1 MPNDGR
7 ITPLESMLTMLDSMT
22 SPNYVVIFTIA
33 IVVAYQFR
41 GSYYLTWVV
50 AVASFL
56 VVPLF
61 LQRIPHTLPALKESL
76 LAGIYDLRIRRFGVI
91 EDIWETIRYSITVNG
106 GVDNGEH
113 PTRRRPRTLPELEQP
128 EEDEV
133 VPSQSTIAA
142 KKRTNGKIEP
152 AFLDPNQYPSGWMV
166 FDPKS
171 GEIVPYHKE
180 GFKINGRSHT
190 ENGET

>member
-41 GSYYLTWVV
+41 GSYYLSWVV
-50 AVASFL
+50 VASFV
-56 VVPLF
+56 VVPF
-61 LQRIPHTLPALKESL
+61 FFQHIPHTLPTLKETL
-76 LAGIYDLRIRRFGVI
+76 LACIYDLRIRRFGVI

-106 GVDNGEH
+106 GVDNGEQ

-128 EEDEV
+128 EEDEAV
-133 VPSQSTIAA
+133 TSQSAIAA
-142 KKRTNGKIEP
+142 KKRMNGKIEP
-152 AFLDPNQYPSGWMV
+152 AFLDSNQYPSGWMV

-171 GEIVPYHKE
+171 GEIVPYHKS
-180 GFKINGRSHT
+180 NGRSHT
-190 ENGET
+190 ENGEK